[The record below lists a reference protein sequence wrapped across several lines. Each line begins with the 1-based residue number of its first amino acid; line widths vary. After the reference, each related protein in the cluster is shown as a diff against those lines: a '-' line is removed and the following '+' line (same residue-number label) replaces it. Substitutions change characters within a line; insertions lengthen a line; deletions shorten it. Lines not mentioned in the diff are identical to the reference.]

1 MRRYDRGANPMKKEK
16 NDGTLPVRQELGTI
30 IYEHNVL
37 GTRGPRKMTVVLPKA
52 MAPPTDNEQINT

>member
-1 MRRYDRGANPMKKEK
+1 MKKEK

-52 MAPPTDNEQINT
+52 MAPPTDKEQIST